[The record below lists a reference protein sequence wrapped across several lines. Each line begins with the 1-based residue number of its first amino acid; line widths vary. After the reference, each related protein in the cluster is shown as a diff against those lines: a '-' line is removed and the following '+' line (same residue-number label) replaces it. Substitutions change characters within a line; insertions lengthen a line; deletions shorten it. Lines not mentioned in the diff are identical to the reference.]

1 MRFAIAGLGR
11 MGLSLG
17 QLAVEQGHEVVGWDP
32 DDDARQAAEK
42 AGLSTVSSLSDVPSQ
57 LEAPR
62 VVLMWA
68 PHGRVVD
75 DNLEQLMPGLEGGDV
90 VADCGNSFW
99 EDSRRRHDELAAQ
112 GLHFLDIGTSGG
124 ISQAPGW
131 SGAAFMAGGPR
142 AGFDVVAPLL
152 RDLAVDEQGVFYAGP
167 SPSGHFV
174 KLVHNAIEFGMV
186 QAIAEGVEMLKG
198 FDHELDLPALF
209 EHWNHGSVIR
219 SWLVELMGHGLA
231 AGGIGPESDV
241 EAGAEDLST
250 YVEDTDEVKWVI
262 RWAMDHDIPTP
273 VTGMSQQMLMAYRDL
288 DWPAAKSVA
297 LLRNQYGGHAIH
309 RAGDEEPR
317 R

>member
-17 QLAVEQGHEVVGWDP
+17 ELAVKQGHEVVGWDP
-32 DDDARQAAEK
+32 DDSARESAEK
-42 AGLSTVSSLSDVPSQ
+42 VGISTVDDLADVPAQ

-68 PHGRVVD
+68 PHGQVVD
-75 DNLEQLMPGLEGGDV
+75 DNLEQLAPALEPGDV

-99 EDSRRRHDELAAQ
+99 EDSRRRHDDLADK
-112 GLHFLDIGTSGG
+112 GLHYLDIGTSGG
-124 ISQAPGW
+124 ISDASGW

-142 AGFDVVAPLL
+142 AGFDVVFPLL
-152 RDLAVDEQGVFYAGP
+152 TDLAVDGRAVFYAGP

-219 SWLVELMGHGLA
+219 SWLVELMGNALA
-231 AGGIGPESDV
+231 HGGIGPASDV
-241 EAGAEDLST
+241 EPKAEDVST

-262 RWAMDHDIPTP
+262 HWAMDHDIPTP

-309 RAGDEEPR
+309 RPDDEPPR